1 MTLPLKILGFQSS
14 SQTKKRT
21 HERNT
26 KDAFLVVLANSFQ
39 DKFYAQPGWYSFWI
53 EICLKKT
60 QRWFTYGIINE
71 RKTFLFR
78 KHNDIKCKNIS
89 EMFLFVNSLF
99 ITTLNYSPH
108 AVPITQPGQPSTAS
122 QLPITCKTI
131 QSHKIRIQD
140 STMPQQM
147 QCLKKKFWAE

>member
-1 MTLPLKILGFQSS
+1 
-14 SQTKKRT
+14 
-21 HERNT
+21 
-26 KDAFLVVLANSFQ
+26 
-39 DKFYAQPGWYSFWI
+39 
-53 EICLKKT
+53 
-60 QRWFTYGIINE
+60 
-71 RKTFLFR
+71 
-78 KHNDIKCKNIS
+78 
-89 EMFLFVNSLF
+89 MFLFVNSLF

-147 QCLKKKFWAE
+147 QCLKKKF